1 MTHGYRVVLD
11 AIPEAKISATA
22 LRAGSRAAAQA
33 LSAFDAVMMQRL
45 QPLAAR
51 PRSELAG
58 TDYLDASVLDYALS
72 KALEAAFPETVGEP
86 PAPLTRESFVLCIT
100 EESPGAVVGVL
111 VEAEK
116 VA

>member
-1 MTHGYRVVLD
+1 MTHGYCVVLD

-33 LSAFDAVMMQRL
+33 LSTFDAAMMKRL

-58 TDYLDASVLDYALS
+58 ADYLDASVLDYALA
-72 KALEAAFPETVGEP
+72 KALEAAFPATGGEP
-86 PAPLTRESFVLCIT
+86 PAPLTRESFVLRIT
-100 EESPGAVVGVL
+100 EENPGAVVEVL
-111 VEAEK
+111 VEAEN